1 MNDSIATH
9 HLNVIET
16 FDALEYHIQKAR
28 EHYSLYNIVDSDN
41 PICPEVAS
49 VYRQYLSAIS
59 EEFTAFLT
67 YYDSLV
73 NYYNH

>member
-1 MNDSIATH
+1 MTDSISTH

-16 FDALEYHIQKAR
+16 FDALESHIQKAR
-28 EHYSLYNIVDSDN
+28 ELYSFYNIIDSNN
-41 PICPEVAS
+41 PISPEVAS